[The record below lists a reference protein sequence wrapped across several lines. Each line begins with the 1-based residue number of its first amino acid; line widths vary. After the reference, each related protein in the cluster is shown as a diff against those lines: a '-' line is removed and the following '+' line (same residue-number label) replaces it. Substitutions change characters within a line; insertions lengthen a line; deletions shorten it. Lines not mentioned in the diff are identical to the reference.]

1 MHDVH
6 CRIAGPAAW
15 DLLQTFLMRWDHQ
28 RGAVDIKLIGR
39 DIIRPPPLPP
49 DAQARK
55 TLPGT
60 CSVAIARTFNPVN
73 GTWRPERD
81 VKALFKCVINN
92 AKRHV
97 YIEDQYVVNLE
108 AAQLLNSI
116 VPRLESL
123 IVLMPRSEIS
133 DLPCKWTYR
142 KRFVDLLYRGLGQV
156 DRNKIVIAN
165 LLLPGTSE
173 VHTYVHAKSWFADDE
188 IAVIGS
194 ANLNRRGWE
203 HDSEVNAFIFD
214 DTLPGKGQL
223 TFAQKMRSLLWH
235 EHLNVDESRVVD
247 PVARAALWRSP
258 PAGAN
263 IQLYNPTGGSDFSH
277 HACSAAA
284 QFVDP
289 PAAP

>member
-1 MHDVH
+1 
-6 CRIAGPAAW
+6 
-15 DLLQTFLMRWDHQ
+15 
-28 RGAVDIKLIGR
+28 
-39 DIIRPPPLPP
+39 
-49 DAQARK
+49 
-55 TLPGT
+55 
-60 CSVAIARTFNPVN
+60 
-73 GTWRPERD
+73 
-81 VKALFKCVINN
+81 VINN

-97 YIEDQYVVNLE
+97 YIEDQYVINLE

-123 IVLMPRSEIS
+123 IILMPRSEIS

-156 DRNKIVIAN
+156 DRSKIVIAN
-165 LLLPGTSE
+165 LLLPGKSE

-235 EHLNVDESRVVD
+235 EHLNVDESRVV
-247 PVARAALWRSP
+247 AQWQELGSGGRHP
-258 PAGAN
+258 PGRICSCI
-263 IQLYNPTGGSDFSH
+263 IQL
-277 HACSAAA
+277 
-284 QFVDP
+284 VDP
-289 PAAP
+289 TLATMRALPPRNS